1 MKQLIYL
8 AIGAAVGFASG
19 YFVGKK
25 LEERR
30 SEKELNDLSA
40 YYDASKRYIRYNSE
54 ETDQNAEEKEDR
66 PKPESRKEAV
76 RKIRE
81 SKAEKVINYTA
92 YYGDDSNSD
101 DSYEDTPEMA
111 ANRFHDENKNRPP
124 ELISMDEYN
133 SGSFPPHFDSQ
144 ILFYYAF
151 DETVT
156 DEDECMIDEPG
167 HLIGR
172 VMEESGFIEDDTMQ
186 IYVVNYQ
193 TDCIYEVNKIL
204 ASYCETHEIVM
215 SEDAY

>member
-1 MKQLIYL
+1 MKKLIYL
-8 AIGAAVGFASG
+8 VIGAAVGFASG

-25 LEERR
+25 LEEKR

-40 YYDASKRYIRYNSE
+40 YYDSSKRYIRNETNAADQKE
-54 ETDQNAEEKEDR
+54 ETEDKKER
-66 PKPESRKEAV
+66 PKPESRKDV
-76 RKIRE
+76 TRKIRE
-81 SKAEKVINYTA
+81 SRAEKVIDYTA
-92 YYGDDSNSD
+92 YYGDETDGEYD
-101 DSYEDTPEMA
+101 DSPEMA
-111 ANRFHDENKNRPP
+111 ANMFHDENRNRPP

-133 SGSFPPHFDSQ
+133 NGSVPYHFDSQ

-167 HLIGR
+167 HLLGR

-186 IYVVNYQ
+186 IYVINYQ
-193 TDCIYEVNKIL
+193 TDCVYEVNKIL

-215 SEDAY
+215 SENAY